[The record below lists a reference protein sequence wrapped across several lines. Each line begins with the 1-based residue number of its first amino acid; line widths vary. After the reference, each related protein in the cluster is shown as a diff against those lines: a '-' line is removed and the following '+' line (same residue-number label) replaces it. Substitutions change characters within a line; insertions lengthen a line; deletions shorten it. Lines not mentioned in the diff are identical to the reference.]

1 MVIDMSQ
8 KKKYKLKKKKFIII
22 FLILLLLI
30 GGASIFG
37 YSLLMKNTLKEIKTK
52 YNEYVLTTHKAKLYN
67 KHNKEVGT
75 ISSNYY
81 LELTKIRN
89 LTIKNKHLQIKNTPY
104 YISYKDIKKTS
115 KKELKKAED
124 SYYLDINKSL
134 ITKKKVDLLKD
145 GKKIISL
152 NELTTK
158 IKRIDDDYYY
168 VDFLNDTY
176 SIKKNK
182 SIRVKN
188 IGKEKDESHLS
199 VILYNKISDNCS
211 EDTCFNPNSIK
222 AHINKLKKDGFYF
235 ITLDDY
241 LYYLKDYV
249 NLKEKAVLLLTNED
263 SSFIKNIEDENK
275 VKIYNIKDKTD
286 LKFTNNNKKTTKSDK
301 LASLSNYYPK
311 KYFIID
317 SYVDMANGKDIVD
330 DGGKNTA
337 TEIPVLNYHFFYD
350 SRIGE
355 GCNES
360 ICLDTVKFE
369 EQLKWLKDN
378 NYKTLT
384 INEFADWKDGYIE
397 LPEHSVLLTVDDGAM
412 GTGKHNGNK
421 LIPLLE
427 KYEQHATLFLI
438 TGWWALDNYQSP
450 YLDVQSHTHD
460 LHYEAQCADGRGR
473 VACSD
478 YKTVKADLE
487 QSIGVLKD
495 TTSFCFP
502 FYSYDKESL
511 QALRELGFRV
521 AFIGGNTRAKR
532 SQDNLLVTRY
542 PIMNDITLQQF
553 INMVKEQKI

>member
-1 MVIDMSQ
+1 MSK

-22 FLILLLLI
+22 FLILLLLV

-37 YSLLMKNTLKEIKTK
+37 YSLLMKNTLEEIKSK

-145 GKKIISL
+145 GKKTISL

-182 SIRVKN
+182 SIKVKN
-188 IGKEKDESHLS
+188 LGKEKDESHLS

-249 NLKEKAVLLLTNED
+249 NLKEKAVLLVTNED
-263 SSFIKNIEDENK
+263 SSFIKNIEDETK

-286 LKFTNNNKKTTKSDK
+286 LKFTNNNKKTTKNDK
-301 LASLSNYYPK
+301 LSSLSNYYPK

-317 SYVDMANGKDIVD
+317 
-330 DGGKNTA
+330 
-337 TEIPVLNYHFFYD
+337 
-350 SRIGE
+350 
-355 GCNES
+355 
-360 ICLDTVKFE
+360 
-369 EQLKWLKDN
+369 
-378 NYKTLT
+378 
-384 INEFADWKDGYIE
+384 
-397 LPEHSVLLTVDDGAM
+397 
-412 GTGKHNGNK
+412 
-421 LIPLLE
+421 
-427 KYEQHATLFLI
+427 
-438 TGWWALDNYQSP
+438 
-450 YLDVQSHTHD
+450 
-460 LHYEAQCADGRGR
+460 
-473 VACSD
+473 
-478 YKTVKADLE
+478 
-487 QSIGVLKD
+487 
-495 TTSFCFP
+495 
-502 FYSYDKESL
+502 
-511 QALRELGFRV
+511 
-521 AFIGGNTRAKR
+521 
-532 SQDNLLVTRY
+532 
-542 PIMNDITLQQF
+542 
-553 INMVKEQKI
+553 

>member
-1 MVIDMSQ
+1 MSK
-8 KKKYKLKKKKFIII
+8 KKKYKLKKKNIFVIILCI
-22 FLILLLLI
+22 IVVI
-30 GGASIFG
+30 CGISIFIYNS
-37 YSLLMKNTLKEIKTK
+37 YSSNVLKRIKNN
-52 YNEYVLTTHKAKLYN
+52 YNEYILTTHKAKLYN
-67 KHNKEVGT
+67 KHKKQVGT

-81 LELTKIRN
+81 LELDKIRN
-89 LTIKNKHLQIKNTPY
+89 ITSKNKYLKIKDTSY
-104 YISYKDIKKTS
+104 YISYKDIKKTKKRKT
-115 KKELKKAED
+115 KKEVND
-124 SYYLDINKSL
+124 SYYLDINKELSSS
-134 ITKKKVDLLKD
+134 KKVKLLKD
-145 GKKIISL
+145 NKTIITL
-152 NELTTK
+152 NN
-158 IKRIDDDYYY
+158 IKAKVKRMDDKYYY

-176 SIKKNK
+176 RIKQSKAIKLKNL
-182 SIRVKN
+182 
-188 IGKEKDESHLS
+188 EKDNQSKVS
-199 VILYNKISDNCS
+199 VILYDKINNNCA
-211 EDTCFNPNSIK
+211 EETCFNPNSIK
-222 AHINKLKKDGFYF
+222 AHIERIKKAGYYF

-249 NLKEKAVLLLTNED
+249 NLKDKAVLLVTNED
-263 SSFIKNIEDENK
+263 NELIKQIEDSTK
-275 VKIYNIKDKTD
+275 VKVYSLKDHND
-286 LKFTNNNKKTTKSDK
+286 LKFTNNNKQSTKKDK
-301 LASLSNYYPK
+301 LNSISNYHPK

-317 SYVDMANGKDIVD
+317 KYLEMAEGKDVSD
-330 DGGKNTA
+330 DGPSAVA
-337 TEIPVLNYHFFYD
+337 TEIPVVNYHFFYD

-355 GCNES
+355 NCNES

-397 LPEHSVLLTVDDGAM
+397 LPKHSVLLTIDDGAM

-427 KYEQHATLFLI
+427 KYQEHATLFLI

-450 YLDVQSHTHD
+450 YLDVQSHTHN
-460 LHYEAQCADGRGR
+460 LHFEAQCADGRGK

-487 QSIGVLKD
+487 QSINVLHD

-511 QALRELGFRV
+511 QALRELNFRV
-521 AFIGGNTRAKR
+521 AFIGGNVDAKR

-542 PIMNDITLQQF
+542 PILSDITLNHF
-553 INMVKEQKI
+553 INIVK

>member
-22 FLILLLLI
+22 FLILLLLV

-115 KKELKKAED
+115 KKELKKVED

-168 VDFLNDTY
+168 IDFLNDTY

-182 SIRVKN
+182 NIKVKN
-188 IGKEKDESHLS
+188 LGKDKDESHLS

-249 NLKEKAVLLLTNED
+249 NLKEKAILLVTNEE
-263 SSFIKNIEDENK
+263 SSFIKNIEDETK

-286 LKFTNNNKKTTKSDK
+286 LKFTNNNKKTTKNDK
-301 LASLSNYYPK
+301 LNNLSNYYPK

-337 TEIPVLNYHFFYD
+337 TEIPVVNYHFFYD

-360 ICLDTVKFE
+360 ICLDAVKFE

-397 LPEHSVLLTVDDGAM
+397 LPEHSVLLTIDDGAM

-427 KYEQHATLFLI
+427 KYQQHATLFLI
-438 TGWWALDNYQSP
+438 TGWWALDNYKSP
-450 YLDVQSHTHD
+450 YLDVQSHTHN

-487 QSIGVLKD
+487 QSIGVLHD

-502 FYSYDKESL
+502 FYSYDRESL

-553 INMVKEQKI
+553 INMVK